1 MDTAK
6 RCRGQSD
13 ECLRLMNL
21 AQSETEARLL
31 RDLAHSWVRIAN
43 QTERYAKFIAVQG
56 AGYGLPDG
64 ARDTAPSKSGRTSA
78 PFWPQT

>member
-6 RCRGQSD
+6 RCREQSD

-31 RDLAHSWVRIAN
+31 RDLAYSWVRIAN
-43 QTERYAKFIAVQG
+43 QTERYAKFIEVQS
-56 AGYGLPDG
+56 AGYLLHPSSLN
-64 ARDTAPSKSGRTSA
+64 ARTCARRSRPEAG
-78 PFWPQT
+78 